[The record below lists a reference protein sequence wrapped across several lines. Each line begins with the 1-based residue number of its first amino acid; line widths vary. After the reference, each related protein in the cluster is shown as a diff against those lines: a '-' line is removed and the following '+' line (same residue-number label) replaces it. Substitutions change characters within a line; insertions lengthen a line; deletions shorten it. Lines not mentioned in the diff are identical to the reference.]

1 MCATYLA
8 GLRQTLT
15 IWGRVSQ
22 NSNLFLEGA
31 QRKKEMQKCREYLYK
46 LDIFLKKADR
56 VLSNYYEQILI
67 VSYFVKADLLRD
79 HTPEES
85 AHGLQLEGA
94 LRRDLFDDLSAR
106 LNTIHVLQIL
116 RTMCLQCERRQAKGS
131 AKGGKRVHRLVE
143 VDIKL
148 RCLLLQK
155 VLCVPDSTDTRV
167 HRIHQCAG

>member
-1 MCATYLA
+1 MRKKGTQLLH
-8 GLRQTLT
+8 LRNIILVYHICKST

-85 AHGLQLEGA
+85 AHGL
-94 LRRDLFDDLSAR
+94 
-106 LNTIHVLQIL
+106 
-116 RTMCLQCERRQAKGS
+116 
-131 AKGGKRVHRLVE
+131 
-143 VDIKL
+143 
-148 RCLLLQK
+148 
-155 VLCVPDSTDTRV
+155 
-167 HRIHQCAG
+167 